1 MASSI
6 HNMISKGMLNLN
18 IKTFAIVGLVISY
31 ATSISA
37 EVIGIEGG
45 KLNSVIVVYKSDA
58 TSEKS
63 KSSL

>member
-1 MASSI
+1 MAFSI
-6 HNMISKGMLNLN
+6 HNMISKGILNLS

-37 EVIGIEGG
+37 EVIGIEDG
-45 KLNSVIVVYKSDA
+45 KLNSVVVYKSDA
-58 TSEKS
+58 TSEKF

>member
-1 MASSI
+1 MAFSI
-6 HNMISKGMLNLN
+6 HNMISKGILNLN
-18 IKTFAIVGLVISY
+18 IKTFDIVGLVISY

-37 EVIGIEGG
+37 EVIGIEDG
-45 KLNSVIVVYKSDA
+45 KLNSVVVYKSDA